1 MQNGTVM
8 LESQFEWGVASRAFP
23 GEKASGDLHLVK
35 ALPGG
40 VLLAAV
46 DGLGHGPEA
55 AAAATTAVAILQN
68 HADEPLPALVT
79 RCHDAMKEARG
90 VVMTVARLGGDGQLT
105 WLGIGNVE
113 VLLFRADRRA
123 VPAIER
129 LLLDRGLVGFQ
140 LPSLRARTM
149 YIAPGDLLV
158 FATDGVSAG
167 FVDGLIRSDPPQRL
181 ADRILDRHFR
191 GIDDALVLVVR
202 YHGASHEQSR
212 R

>member
-1 MQNGTVM
+1 MQNRTVM
-8 LESQFEWGVASRAFP
+8 LESPFEWGVASRAFP

-79 RCHDAMKEARG
+79 RCHDAMKDARG
-90 VVMTVARLGGDGQLT
+90 VVMTVARLGHEGQLT

-113 VLLFRADRRA
+113 VLLFRADRQA

-129 LLLDRGLVGFQ
+129 LLLDRGLLGFQ

-149 YIAPGDLLV
+149 SIAPRDLLV
-158 FATDGVSAG
+158 FATDGVRHEFAAEIS
-167 FVDGLIRSDPPQRL
+167 VRDPPQRL
-181 ADRILDRHFR
+181 ADQILTKF
-191 GIDDALVLVVR
+191 GKGTDDALVLVAR
-202 YHGASHEQSR
+202 YLGHR
-212 R
+212 

>member
-1 MQNGTVM
+1 MQNRTVM
-8 LESQFEWGVASRAFP
+8 LESPFEWGVAARAFP
-23 GEKASGDLHLVK
+23 GEKESGDWHRVR

-40 VLLAAV
+40 VLLAAG

-68 HADEPLPALVT
+68 QSDEPLPALVA

-123 VPAIER
+123 VPSIGR
-129 LLLDRGLVGFQ
+129 LLLDRGLLGFQ

-149 YIAPGDLLV
+149 YIAPG
-158 FATDGVSAG
+158 
-167 FVDGLIRSDPPQRL
+167 
-181 ADRILDRHFR
+181 
-191 GIDDALVLVVR
+191 
-202 YHGASHEQSR
+202 
-212 R
+212 

>member
-1 MQNGTVM
+1 
-8 LESQFEWGVASRAFP
+8 
-23 GEKASGDLHLVK
+23 
-35 ALPGG
+35 
-40 VLLAAV
+40 
-46 DGLGHGPEA
+46 
-55 AAAATTAVAILQN
+55 
-68 HADEPLPALVT
+68 
-79 RCHDAMKEARG
+79 
-90 VVMTVARLGGDGQLT
+90 VVMTVARLGADGQLT
-105 WLGIGNVE
+105 WLGVGNVE
-113 VLLFRADRRA
+113 VLLFRADRHT

-129 LLLDRGLVGFQ
+129 LLLDRGLLGFQ
-140 LPSLRARTM
+140 LPSLHARTM

>member
-8 LESQFEWGVASRAFP
+8 LESQFEWGVASRALP
-23 GEKASGDLHLVK
+23 GEKESGDLHLVK
-35 ALPGG
+35 AVPGG

-68 HADEPLPALVT
+68 HADEPLPALIT
-79 RCHDAMKEARG
+79 RCHDAMKDARG

-105 WLGIGNVE
+105 WLGVGNVE
-113 VLLFRADRRA
+113 VLLFRADRQA
-123 VPAIER
+123 VPSIER

-149 YIAPGDLLV
+149 SLAPGDLLV
-158 FATDGVSAG
+158 FVTDGGSAG
-167 FVDGLIRSDPPQRL
+167 FGDDFVHRRRPPRL
-181 ADRILDRHFR
+181 GARIMDRHFR

-202 YHGASHEQSR
+202 YIGTSREQSHS
-212 R
+212 